1 MNKKIISNSGKN
13 LIKEILGVMY
23 RVNIYIYYF
32 SCHYFSN
39 NDDNNKLIISWIVKH
54 IKNILFWFKRDAFIV
69 NNCTLN
75 GIQVILDNETINKLN
90 IFC

>member
-39 NDDNNKLIISWIVKH
+39 NDDNNKLIIS
-54 IKNILFWFKRDAFIV
+54 
-69 NNCTLN
+69 
-75 GIQVILDNETINKLN
+75 
-90 IFC
+90 